1 MRKVV
6 ITTDSG
12 CNPRD
17 ITNML
22 PDMIIDSNNTSYYDL
37 KKVDEDS
44 NIKAISNL
52 EVFDRTINGERFH
65 TSSPNI
71 NDYVILQKN
80 ILDQDKDIV
89 HISTS
94 SGVSSGSVNASM
106 VASSMLNDMYDEKR
120 VSVVDSMTA
129 GSGGTVINDYAL
141 DLTASNLSAKEI
153 VEELENVKKRLITT
167 FYVAKVEGFVSSGR
181 APAGIML
188 SDKLSLRYRVD
199 INNNGRLFPKL
210 PVFRGNIKV
219 QFMKYLKTIINESNI
234 EEYDPNYLAVL
245 ITRLKEINLD
255 EIKNYI
261 DSFNYFKPV
270 SELRFYGAISS
281 YGVEDQVG
289 LGLIKK
295 R

>member
-12 CNPRD
+12 CNPKN

-22 PDMIIDSNNTSYYDL
+22 PDMIIDSNNISYYDL
-37 KKVDEDS
+37 KKVDKDS
-44 NIKAISNL
+44 TIEAINYE

-71 NDYVILQKN
+71 NDYVILQKE
-80 ILDQDKDIV
+80 ILDNDNDIV

-94 SGVSSGSVNASM
+94 SGVSSGSVNASK
-106 VASSMLNDMYDEKR
+106 VARDMLNDLYDEER

-129 GSGGTVINDYAL
+129 GSGGTVINDYAI
-141 DLTASNLSAKEI
+141 DLANKGLSRNEI
-153 VEELENVKKRLITT
+153 VEELENVKKRLLTT

-181 APAGIML
+181 APSGLKL

-199 INNNGRLFPKL
+199 INSNGRLFPKL
-210 PVFRGNIKV
+210 PVLRGNIKA

-234 EEYDPNYLAVL
+234 EEYDPNYLSLL
-245 ITRLKEINLD
+245 ITKLKEID
-255 EIKNYI
+255 IEETKEYI
-261 DSFNYFKPV
+261 DSFKYFKPV
-270 SELRFYGAISS
+270 SELKFYGAISS